1 MSLVSIIMP
10 YYKKINFIEKTYY
23 SIINQTY
30 ENYELLIIYDD
41 LDLSE
46 YENLIK
52 LTKNNK
58 KVRIFKNK
66 KNIGAG
72 LSRNLGIKNSK
83 GEYISFIDADDIWN
97 KDKLSAQIKFM
108 KKNNY
113 FFSYTNYSKQ
123 YKNKIIEVRAK
134 NEINYNDILK
144 SCEIGLSSVILKK
157 I

>member
-58 KVRIFKNK
+58 K
-66 KNIGAG
+66 
-72 LSRNLGIKNSK
+72 
-83 GEYISFIDADDIWN
+83 
-97 KDKLSAQIKFM
+97 KLEFL
-108 KKNNY
+108 
-113 FFSYTNYSKQ
+113 
-123 YKNKIIEVRAK
+123 KI
-134 NEINYNDILK
+134 
-144 SCEIGLSSVILKK
+144 KK
-157 I
+157 ILVQDYQEI

>member
-58 KVRIFKNK
+58 KVKIFKNK
-66 KNIGAG
+66 KNIGR

-83 GEYISFIDADDIWN
+83 ENIY
-97 KDKLSAQIKFM
+97 LSLMQMIFGIKINYLQIKFM

-113 FFSYTNYSKQ
+113 FFHIPITRN
-123 YKNKIIEVRAK
+123 NIKIK
-134 NEINYNDILK
+134 
-144 SCEIGLSSVILKK
+144 
-157 I
+157 

>member
-108 KKNNY
+108 KKIIIFFHIPITRNNI
-113 FFSYTNYSKQ
+113 
-123 YKNKIIEVRAK
+123 KIK
-134 NEINYNDILK
+134 
-144 SCEIGLSSVILKK
+144 
-157 I
+157 

>member
-72 LSRNLGIKNSK
+72 LSRNLGIKIQKENI
-83 GEYISFIDADDIWN
+83 Y
-97 KDKLSAQIKFM
+97 LSLMQMIFGIK
-108 KKNNY
+108 
-113 FFSYTNYSKQ
+113 
-123 YKNKIIEVRAK
+123 
-134 NEINYNDILK
+134 INYLHK
-144 SCEIGLSSVILKK
+144 
-157 I
+157 

>member
-72 LSRNLGIKNSK
+72 LSRNLGIKK
-83 GEYISFIDADDIWN
+83 FKRRIYIFH
-97 KDKLSAQIKFM
+97 
-108 KKNNY
+108 
-113 FFSYTNYSKQ
+113 
-123 YKNKIIEVRAK
+123 
-134 NEINYNDILK
+134 
-144 SCEIGLSSVILKK
+144 
-157 I
+157 